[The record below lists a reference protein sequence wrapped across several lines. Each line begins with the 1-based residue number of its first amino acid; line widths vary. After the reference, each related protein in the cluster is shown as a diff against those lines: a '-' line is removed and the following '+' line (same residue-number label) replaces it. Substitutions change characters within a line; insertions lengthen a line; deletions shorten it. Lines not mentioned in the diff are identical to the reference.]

1 MAGALGALART
12 WPRSSVSWLL
22 GGLLLIAAVVGATGQ
37 HLVFA
42 GETGRLV
49 SLLSN
54 VIPQF
59 ICLIVVGGMAGVL
72 FSPAREPEA

>member
-1 MAGALGALART
+1 MAGALGALARS
-12 WPRSSVSWLL
+12 WPRTSVSWLL
-22 GGLLLIAAVVGATGQ
+22 GGLLLIAAVVGAAGE

-42 GETGRLV
+42 GDAGRLV

-59 ICLIVVGGMAGVL
+59 IVLIVVGGMAGAALGPV
-72 FSPAREPEA
+72 RGPEE